1 MADPKVEDIEHVE
14 SSSAPGKVGMEAMED
29 FHRAEKE
36 ITTWQA
42 IKMHKR
48 VLFFAIL
55 PVMCAA
61 NYGYDT
67 ISNNASISMPAFL
80 ASFGDVNPTTGS
92 VYLPSIWTSLW
103 TSMSNLGQAFGAM
116 AAGALAQQIGRRW
129 TAFAFSVLSIAGTFI
144 LFFATSRGM
153 LLAGKTMNGAV
164 VGGLMTI
171 GTTYAADIAPVRL
184 RGAILQALVFFGV
197 VMQGTSM
204 GIVRAFVPNPN
215 PVAWKIV
222 FAIQWAFAV
231 LVIVAA
237 LAVPESPIYLLSKGK
252 TSQAERS
259 LRRLHGADDPTLSL
273 RLASI
278 AYTLEEEQASQAA
291 SASPLELFRGSNLKR
306 TLTIA
311 FIMFST
317 SAIGIPFL
325 SQNIYFLFTVG
336 LPAVHVFDIGI
347 AGFFLG
353 GLLVVFGWVYN
364 DRIGR
369 RRLWLCGLGGNLVGM
384 VIVGGLAFA
393 GTMGSF
399 WAIGVIMNILISYT
413 SYANVGVAWTIC
425 PEISSHRLRHYS
437 QSVAFITGAV
447 SGWLFSFITPY
458 MYNVDSGNLGAKTGF
473 VYAGLT
479 VIIVGVSWFLV
490 PETAGLTVE
499 DIDLAYETGVKPRG
513 FKKLRA

>member
-1 MADPKVEDIEHVE
+1 MADHKVEDIEHVE
-14 SSSAPGKVGMEAMED
+14 SSPASAKVGMEAMKD
-29 FHRAEKE
+29 FQRSEKE

-42 IKMHKR
+42 IKTHKR
-48 VLFFAIL
+48 VLFFAFL
-55 PVMCAA
+55 PFVCAA

-80 ASFGDVNPTTGS
+80 ASFGDIDPITGS
-92 VYLPSIWTSLW
+92 AYLSSIWTSLW
-103 TSMSNLGQAFGAM
+103 TSMSSLGQAFGAM
-116 AAGALAQQIGRRW
+116 AA
-129 TAFAFSVLSIAGTFI
+129 
-144 LFFATSRGM
+144 
-153 LLAGKTMNGAV
+153 AV
-164 VGGLMTI
+164 VGGLMTV

-184 RGAILQALVFFGV
+184 RGAMLQALVFFGV

-222 FAIQWAFAV
+222 FALQWAFAA
-231 LVIVAA
+231 LVIVT
-237 LAVPESPIYLLSKGK
+237 ESPVYLLSKGK
-252 TSQAERS
+252 YSQAERS
-259 LRRLHGADDPTLSL
+259 LRRLHGANDPTLGL

-278 AYTLEEEQASQAA
+278 AYALEEEQASQAA

-306 TLTIA
+306 TLTIT

-317 SAIGIPFL
+317 NAIGIPFL
-325 SQNIYFLFTVG
+325 SQSIYFLLTVG

-353 GLLVVFGWVYN
+353 GLFVVFGWVYN

-369 RRLWLCGLGGNLVGM
+369 RRLWLCGLGGNFIGM

-393 GTMGSF
+393 GTMASF

-413 SYANVGVAWTIC
+413 VYAIVGVAWTIC

-437 QSVAFITGAV
+437 QSVAFITGAG

-473 VYAGLT
+473 VYAGFTL
-479 VIIVGVSWFLV
+479 IIAVVSWVVV

-513 FKKLRA
+513 FGKLSSQ